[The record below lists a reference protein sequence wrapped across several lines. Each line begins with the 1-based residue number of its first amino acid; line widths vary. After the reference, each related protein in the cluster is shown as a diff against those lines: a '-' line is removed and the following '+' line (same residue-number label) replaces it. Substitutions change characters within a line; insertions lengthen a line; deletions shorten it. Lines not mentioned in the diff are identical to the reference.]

1 MKDYKREAWATGVV
15 FTLLSLTGGF
25 ISIFFVLGKD
35 AFFGPAPQFTP
46 HSSLFGLPLHY
57 VLLIMG
63 SWLGATLLGAIW
75 TLVLDGIDKREN

>member
-1 MKDYKREAWATGVV
+1 MKDYKRELWITVIV

-25 ISIFFVLGKD
+25 ISVFFVLGID
-35 AFFGPAPQFTP
+35 RFFGPEPQYLPLHTV
-46 HSSLFGLPLHY
+46 FGMPLHY

-75 TLVLDGIDKREN
+75 ALVLDGIDSREN

>member
-1 MKDYKREAWATGVV
+1 MKDYKREVWITVIV

-25 ISIFFVLGKD
+25 ISVFFVLGKD
-35 AFFGPAPQFTP
+35 FFFGPAPLFLP
-46 HSSLFGLPLHY
+46 HKSIFGLPLHY

-75 TLVLDGIDKREN
+75 TLVLDGIEKRQN